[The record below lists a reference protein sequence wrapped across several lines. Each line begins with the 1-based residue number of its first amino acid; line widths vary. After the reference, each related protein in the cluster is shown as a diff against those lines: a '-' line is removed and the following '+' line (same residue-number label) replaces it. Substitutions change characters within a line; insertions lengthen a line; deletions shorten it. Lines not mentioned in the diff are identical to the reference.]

1 MSKYKN
7 ISEVFKKWG
16 ERNQKVPENNLSL
29 KNEILEKVPFAR
41 EEIEI
46 KKEKR
51 SLPWVSI
58 GFASIAILFMLGSS
72 IFTSE
77 SGTFNKNNTV
87 IEYRTPS
94 SSFDLNDILYEDKK
108 QIIPTWNVDGTPI
121 NDSRE
126 FLKTNYNATLLTRKI
141 ENKKTQI
148 EIIVR
153 GLGGRIDSSNG
164 NKKYSNI
171 VFAIPVD
178 KFEIFR
184 MEIKNLGWEK
194 LFSENISSLNLLPE
208 KQSIEES
215 QKWVVNEFTTLKSER
230 NQIVKNHTSVI
241 SGLSLRLRSIDQEIS
256 ILQYELQ
263 TANADRRYQIE
274 SRLSQLS
281 SEKNNILNE
290 QANENKNYQIKLN
303 SIDIRI
309 KNTQNELK
317 NLGLKDQKLMDNVAT
332 INGNI
337 SLRWVSLWEMG
348 ELYIPGPMVVW
359 LLFIAA
365 IISYFFW
372 HRNSYISI

>member
-29 KNEILEKVPFAR
+29 KNEILEKVTFVR

-171 VFAIPVD
+171 VF
-178 KFEIFR
+178 
-184 MEIKNLGWEK
+184 
-194 LFSENISSLNLLPE
+194 
-208 KQSIEES
+208 
-215 QKWVVNEFTTLKSER
+215 
-230 NQIVKNHTSVI
+230 
-241 SGLSLRLRSIDQEIS
+241 
-256 ILQYELQ
+256 
-263 TANADRRYQIE
+263 
-274 SRLSQLS
+274 
-281 SEKNNILNE
+281 
-290 QANENKNYQIKLN
+290 
-303 SIDIRI
+303 
-309 KNTQNELK
+309 
-317 NLGLKDQKLMDNVAT
+317 
-332 INGNI
+332 
-337 SLRWVSLWEMG
+337 
-348 ELYIPGPMVVW
+348 
-359 LLFIAA
+359 
-365 IISYFFW
+365 
-372 HRNSYISI
+372 